1 MSNCPLY
8 KSLKKN
14 GTSFYAFPGAS
25 EDISASYQN
34 QNYKMYFSK
43 YILLNFSKQNL
54 DSGTNSNPIIFNF
67 DTFYKISNIGQQ
79 ATTYQD
85 QLIESLRNYVANHE
99 VTIRESKLN
108 NTESFYD
115 NTALETTSEKIFWK
129 WCRKLNLI
137 DFDPAVDGDEYF
149 GNLLEFE
156 RVNANDDT
164 YFPEILWKERE
175 VKDYNILSFDQSS
188 VPGYTSNL
196 QIEFSSLTNYRVGD
210 TILLNDIS
218 NGTTSLQILNGTQH
232 KISYLIDPG
241 LTAGQ
246 IAVID
251 VSPYSDGFQSETTGK
266 STLVYNKLV
275 QYIGEVNG
283 VNNVQASN
291 RSYTEVYASV
301 ADNTGQTPDILFRTK
316 VDNNYKPGMTYPILP
331 SQYQPEILGAELF
344 NSPIVN
350 TPQNYPGN
358 YYGQFDTIDY
368 TYTTKDGDSIRRSG
382 DYYGIQGD
390 INTPIIDGGTIDG
403 ITLDFDTSH
412 YVKMNINNRELTNF
426 DQFNGLEVN
435 NLPPKDFEFNAIL
448 WYYTVEDI
456 NGNSATNLYGI
467 SFLDNPDNNPITSE
481 IGLKLPVFKKLAAN
495 DNQDGTSY
503 QFSLN
508 LNYNIINENPQDSY
522 NPDAINS
529 LFSMNLFNEAM
540 RRLSN
545 INDSFL
551 TILSE
556 QSDLKL
562 QLSNVKQLIYTQ
574 TDFAT
579 INKKISNLESLLK
592 LYQYNQI
599 VTSETIEV
607 TSDSSNPPKIKLNN
621 QDFNYSRI
629 DNINTTD
636 LYNMSGIIPMNLSVP
651 KNKNFLIR
659 VINNDETIMSLPN
672 NDKLTILLDSD
683 LDYKQSFDI
692 IIDSTDSATQNKK
705 LEIFIN
711 YNSGISGQLPV
722 ITNLIP
728 NLDLPIY
735 YNSYLQTT
743 NSAKNWNKFDFNID
757 LNNNLILNLTG
768 TLTIPISGATQTI
781 FNNSIKKGDT
791 LLIQDFII
799 GTSSIIDFSGQYT
812 IDSVSTIDTSINL
825 DITNNPIVVSYI
837 NSNGETILNPILANK
852 PYVSLNKGH
861 KYKIT
866 RVSSDEMSPFSNR
879 YLIEK
884 N

>member
-825 DITNNPIVVSYI
+825 DITNNPIIVSYI

-866 RVSSDEMSPFSNR
+866 RVSSDEMSSFSNR

>member
-540 RRLSN
+540 KRLSN

-825 DITNNPIVVSYI
+825 DITNNPIIVSYI

>member
-368 TYTTKDGDSIRRSG
+368 TYTTKDGDSIRRNG

-540 RRLSN
+540 KRLSN

-825 DITNNPIVVSYI
+825 DITNNPIIVSYI

-866 RVSSDEMSPFSNR
+866 RVSSDEMSSFSNR